1 MVAVVEVIVAVV
13 EVVVWATVEDQLSMV
28 HGLSSMQDVVNLM
41 WAPNNLA
48 LLIVL
53 LVGNLQR
60 RLNHYL

>member
-1 MVAVVEVIVAVV
+1 MVAVV

>member
-1 MVAVVEVIVAVV
+1 MAVV

-41 WAPNNLA
+41 WVPNNLA

>member
-1 MVAVVEVIVAVV
+1 M

>member
-1 MVAVVEVIVAVV
+1 MAVVEVIVAVV